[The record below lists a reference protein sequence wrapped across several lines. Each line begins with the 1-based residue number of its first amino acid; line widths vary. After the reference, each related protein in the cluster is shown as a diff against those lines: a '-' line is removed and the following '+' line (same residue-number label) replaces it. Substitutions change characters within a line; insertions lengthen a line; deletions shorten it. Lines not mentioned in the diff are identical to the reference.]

1 MKEEEHIEN
10 ILLFHN
16 NIAIFEILIAYVIL
30 AFFNS
35 LNVIFYY
42 SPWWNL
48 FRKIFE
54 LSFFIVEKG
63 ISISFLIIRKKFVKE
78 YFF

>member
-42 SPWWNL
+42 SP
-48 FRKIFE
+48 
-54 LSFFIVEKG
+54 
-63 ISISFLIIRKKFVKE
+63 
-78 YFF
+78 